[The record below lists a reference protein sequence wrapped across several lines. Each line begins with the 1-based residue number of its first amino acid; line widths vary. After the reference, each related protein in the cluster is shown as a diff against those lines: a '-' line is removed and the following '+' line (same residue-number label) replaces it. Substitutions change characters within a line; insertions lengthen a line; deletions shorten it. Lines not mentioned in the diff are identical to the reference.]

1 MQPWERSFSNGKRH
15 LAHHR
20 PRPAIDYFR
29 KALRSCPVENRQDLA
44 KILFYLGISLRKVG
58 LPSSALKSWVT
69 TRNVSKRGYVGR
81 MADRFINDYGMLR
94 QMTAEMD
101 DWNAFYAVQLKKY
114 LQSKRSR
121 KIGSQAEKD
130 MIWDLI
136 YEYWLGM
143 RHSGV
148 LGGKSNAEKLA
159 LFSDVEIIFPYFD
172 THPFAKEVIQVD
184 FFSKERPNVDDP
196 CPCRSGLA
204 YGKCCGRIPA
214 DEELLYGLF

>member
-1 MQPWERSFSNGKRH
+1 
-15 LAHHR
+15 
-20 PRPAIDYFR
+20 
-29 KALRSCPVENRQDLA
+29 VENRRDLA

-69 TRNVSKRGYVGR
+69 ARNVGKRAYVGR

-94 QMTAEMD
+94 QMTSEMD

-121 KIGSQAEKD
+121 KIGSQGEKD

-136 YEYWLGM
+136 YEYWQGM

-148 LGGKSNAEKLA
+148 LRGKSNSDKLG
-159 LFSDVEIIFPYFD
+159 LFSAVEIIFPYFEA
-172 THPFAKEVIQVD
+172 PEPANEVIQVD

-196 CPCRSGLA
+196 CPCRSGIP